1 MLKGHLPVPA
11 MPLPVSAVLKHKGD
25 WVVTIDPD
33 ATVFTTIGRMV
44 DQNVGAVVV
53 AERGEVRG
61 IFTERDYLRRIAL
74 QGRTSRD
81 TKVHE
86 VMTSDLET
94 VTPDTTV
101 DECLARM
108 TARKIRH
115 LPVLRDGKL
124 AGIVSIGDC
133 VRARLDEAK
142 EATEEMQRF
151 VSGDYPG

>member
-1 MLKGHLPVPA
+1 
-11 MPLPVSAVLKHKGD
+11 MPLPVSALLKQKGD

-33 ATVFTTIGRMV
+33 ATVFATIGRMV

-53 AERGEVRG
+53 TERGEVRG

-74 QGRTSRD
+74 QGRTSRE
-81 TKVHE
+81 TRVSE
-86 VMTSDLET
+86 VMTADLVT

-101 DECLARM
+101 DECLQAM

-115 LPVLRDGKL
+115 LPVLRGDTL

-133 VRARLDEAK
+133 VRARLEEAK
-142 EATEEMQRF
+142 GATEELQRF
-151 VSGDYPG
+151 VTGEYPG